1 MLPIFL
7 FYLTVVKSMKQ
18 PFFFAFILLVLAAC
32 APVDSN
38 HYFNKNKATHYWAG
52 TSNQHQYQLFVDST
66 FSYRYSGR
74 IIIDIHDTIT
84 VNGFKKGS
92 LYPTFHKDTNYSEI
106 HMFFLS
112 SMHFKSD
119 TLGLE
124 INFKSDSSLL
134 KNSYFKEDFEMIP
147 LQMQKRQ

>member
-1 MLPIFL
+1 MKVPFIFL
-7 FYLTVVKSMKQ
+7 F
-18 PFFFAFILLVLAAC
+18 ILFVIVAC
-32 APVDSN
+32 APINSN
-38 HYFNKNKATHYWAG
+38 DYFNKNKATHYWAG

-112 SMHFKSD
+112 SMLFKSD

-124 INFKSDSSLL
+124 INFKSDTTLQKQSNFS
-134 KNSYFKEDFEMIP
+134 EDQRMIP